1 MYPGLQLICQ
11 VHDEVI
17 YAVPNKHKEEIGIL
31 IKYCMEY
38 PWYPLSVPVLASAK
52 LSSSWGAKDDDN
64 IAEIGTFFAVVDN
77 EPRTFT
83 SDNWDE
89 YLKADSEKRV
99 SVKSSCAQL
108 TQEQIDWCQTI
119 VPAEMPPKP
128 RITKP
133 NLITRDQM
141 IASGLR

>member
-1 MYPGLQLICQ
+1 
-11 VHDEVI
+11 
-17 YAVPNKHKEEIGIL
+17 
-31 IKYCMEY
+31 MEY

-108 TQEQIDWCQTI
+108 TPEQIDWCKTI